1 MDFKQLRSFV
11 AVADC
16 GSFTQAA
23 AQLYTSQPTV
33 SAHIRQLE
41 EELQQRLFLRTTK
54 SLSITP
60 HGRELYDYAVQVLS
74 QQERLLSGWRQ
85 NDRLVCLGTSS
96 IPSAYL
102 LPELLSRFGA
112 LHPDVSF
119 DIHQSDSEDVL
130 RALRAGRFD
139 LGLTGLSVPD
149 DELAFTPLCQDAMV
163 LIAPNTPE
171 LSAARAD
178 GASLSALLQAYPLLL
193 REAGSGSQHT
203 ADALLR
209 AAGLEPDTLRVAAR
223 LNDQESIKNLVAA
236 GLGLAIVSA
245 RSVAREAA
253 RGDLLGDV
261 VRVRGHV
268 DGRLIPGA
276 REDGEHIHERGADL
290 RVTGVGIDKKQE
302 LFVHD
307 AGCSSTGAG
316 RIIPLR
322 PWSA

>member
-54 SLSITP
+54 SLAITP

-74 QQERLLSGWRQ
+74 LQDRLLAGWRKG
-85 NDRLVCLGTSS
+85 DHTVSLGAST

-102 LPELLSRFGA
+102 LPGLLARFSA

-119 DIHQSDSEDVL
+119 DIHQSDSSGVL

-139 LGLTGLSVPD
+139 LGLTGMSAPD
-149 DELAFTPLCQDAMV
+149 DDLLFTPFYQDAMV

-171 LSAARAD
+171 FSAAKAQNLPL
-178 GASLSALLQAYPLLL
+178 AALLRSHPLLL
-193 REAGSGSQHT
+193 REEGSGSQRS
-203 ADALLR
+203 ADEFLR
-209 AAGLEPDTLRVAAR
+209 AAGLEPDTLRIAAR

-245 RSVAREAA
+245 VSVARERE
-253 RGDLLGDV
+253 RGDLLVFPLPNAARTFYV
-261 VRVRGHV
+261 VTRKNDYFR
-268 DGRLIPGA
+268 PAA
-276 REDGEHIHERGADL
+276 RQFFDFAA
-290 RVTGVGIDKKQE
+290 Q
-302 LFVHD
+302 FYQ
-307 AGCSSTGAG
+307 
-316 RIIPLR
+316 P
-322 PWSA
+322 

>member
-23 AQLYTSQPTV
+23 TQLYTSQPTV

-74 QQERLLSGWRQ
+74 LQDRLLAGWRQ
-85 NDRLVCLGTSS
+85 GEHVVSLGVST

-102 LPELLSRFGA
+102 LPDLLARFSV
-112 LHPDVSF
+112 LHPDISF
-119 DIHQSDSEDVL
+119 DIHQSDSSGVL
-130 RALRAGRFD
+130 RALRTGRFD
-139 LGLTGLSVPD
+139 LGLTGMAAPD
-149 DELAFTPLCQDAMV
+149 EDLVFTPLYQDAMV

-171 LSAARAD
+171 FSAAKAQNMPL
-178 GASLSALLQAYPLLL
+178 AALLQSHPLLL
-193 REAGSGSQHT
+193 RENGSGSQRS
-203 ADALLR
+203 ADDFLR
-209 AAGLEPDTLRVAAR
+209 AAGRKTDALHVAAR

-245 RSVAREAA
+245 VSVARERD
-253 RGDLLGDV
+253 RGDLLLFPLANAARTFYV
-261 VRVRGHV
+261 VTRRHDFLSPAARQFFDFSVRFYT
-268 DGRLIPGA
+268 
-276 REDGEHIHERGADL
+276 E
-290 RVTGVGIDKKQE
+290 
-302 LFVHD
+302 
-307 AGCSSTGAG
+307 
-316 RIIPLR
+316 
-322 PWSA
+322 

>member
-23 AQLYTSQPTV
+23 AQLYTSQPTI

-74 QQERLLSGWRQ
+74 LQDRLLAGWRQ
-85 NDRLVCLGTSS
+85 AEHVVSLGVST

-102 LPELLSRFGA
+102 LPDLLARFSV
-112 LHPDVSF
+112 LHPDISF
-119 DIHQSDSEDVL
+119 DIHQSDSSGVL
-130 RALRAGRFD
+130 RALRTGRFD
-139 LGLTGLSVPD
+139 LGLTGMTAPD
-149 DELAFTPLCQDAMV
+149 EDLVFTPLYQDTMV

-171 LSAARAD
+171 FSAAKAQNMPL
-178 GASLSALLQAYPLLL
+178 AALLQSHPLLL
-193 REAGSGSQHT
+193 RENGSGSQRS
-203 ADALLR
+203 ADDFLR
-209 AAGLEPDTLRVAAR
+209 AAGLKTDALHVAAR

-245 RSVAREAA
+245 VSVARERD
-253 RGDLLGDV
+253 RGDLLLFPLANAARTFYV
-261 VRVRGHV
+261 VTRRHDFLSPAARQFFDFSVRFYT
-268 DGRLIPGA
+268 
-276 REDGEHIHERGADL
+276 E
-290 RVTGVGIDKKQE
+290 
-302 LFVHD
+302 
-307 AGCSSTGAG
+307 
-316 RIIPLR
+316 
-322 PWSA
+322 

>member
-74 QQERLLSGWRQ
+74 LQDRLLAGWRQ
-85 NDRLVCLGTSS
+85 AEHVVSLGVST

-102 LPELLSRFGA
+102 LPDLLARFSV
-112 LHPDVSF
+112 LHPDISF
-119 DIHQSDSEDVL
+119 DIHQSDSSGVL
-130 RALRAGRFD
+130 RALRTGRFD
-139 LGLTGLSVPD
+139 LGLTGMTAPD
-149 DELAFTPLCQDAMV
+149 EDLVFTPLYQDTMV

-171 LSAARAD
+171 FSAAKAQNMPL
-178 GASLSALLQAYPLLL
+178 AALLQSHPLLL
-193 REAGSGSQHT
+193 RENGSGSQRS
-203 ADALLR
+203 ADDFLR
-209 AAGLEPDTLRVAAR
+209 AAGLKTDALHVAAR

-245 RSVAREAA
+245 VSVARERD
-253 RGDLLGDV
+253 RGDLLLFPLANAARTFYV
-261 VRVRGHV
+261 VTRRHDFLSPAARQFFDFSVRFYT
-268 DGRLIPGA
+268 
-276 REDGEHIHERGADL
+276 E
-290 RVTGVGIDKKQE
+290 
-302 LFVHD
+302 
-307 AGCSSTGAG
+307 
-316 RIIPLR
+316 
-322 PWSA
+322 

>member
-23 AQLYTSQPTV
+23 AQLYTSQPTI

-74 QQERLLSGWRQ
+74 LQDRLLAGWRQ
-85 NDRLVCLGTSS
+85 GEHVVSLGVST

-102 LPELLSRFGA
+102 LPDLLARFSV
-112 LHPDVSF
+112 LHPDISF
-119 DIHQSDSEDVL
+119 DIHQSDSSGVL
-130 RALRAGRFD
+130 RALRTGRFD
-139 LGLTGLSVPD
+139 LGLTGMAAPD
-149 DELAFTPLCQDAMV
+149 EDLVFTPFYQDAMV

-171 LSAARAD
+171 FSAAKAQNMPL
-178 GASLSALLQAYPLLL
+178 AALLQSHPLLL
-193 REAGSGSQHT
+193 RENGSGSQRS
-203 ADALLR
+203 ADDFLR
-209 AAGLEPDTLRVAAR
+209 AAGLKTDALHVAAR

-245 RSVAREAA
+245 VSVAREHD
-253 RGDLLGDV
+253 RGDLLLFPLADAARSFYV
-261 VRVRGHV
+261 VTRRHDFLSPAARQFFDFSVRFYT
-268 DGRLIPGA
+268 
-276 REDGEHIHERGADL
+276 E
-290 RVTGVGIDKKQE
+290 
-302 LFVHD
+302 
-307 AGCSSTGAG
+307 
-316 RIIPLR
+316 
-322 PWSA
+322 

>member
-23 AQLYTSQPTV
+23 AQLYTSQPTI

-74 QQERLLSGWRQ
+74 LQDRLLAGWRQ
-85 NDRLVCLGTSS
+85 AEHVVSLGVST

-102 LPELLSRFGA
+102 LPDLLARFSV
-112 LHPDVSF
+112 LHPDISF
-119 DIHQSDSEDVL
+119 DIHQSDSSGVL
-130 RALRAGRFD
+130 RALRTGRFD
-139 LGLTGLSVPD
+139 LGLTGMTAPD
-149 DELAFTPLCQDAMV
+149 EDLVFTPLYQDTMV

-171 LSAARAD
+171 FSAAKAQNMPL
-178 GASLSALLQAYPLLL
+178 AALLQSHPLLL
-193 REAGSGSQHT
+193 RENGSGSQRS
-203 ADALLR
+203 ADDFLR
-209 AAGLEPDTLRVAAR
+209 AAGLKTDALHVAAR

-245 RSVAREAA
+245 VSVARERD
-253 RGDLLGDV
+253 RGDLLLFPLADAARSFYIV
-261 VRVRGHV
+261 TRRHDFLSPAARQFFDFSVRFYT
-268 DGRLIPGA
+268 
-276 REDGEHIHERGADL
+276 E
-290 RVTGVGIDKKQE
+290 
-302 LFVHD
+302 
-307 AGCSSTGAG
+307 
-316 RIIPLR
+316 
-322 PWSA
+322 

>member
-23 AQLYTSQPTV
+23 AQLYTSQPTI

-74 QQERLLSGWRQ
+74 LQDRLLAGWRQ
-85 NDRLVCLGTSS
+85 GEHVVSLGVST

-102 LPELLSRFGA
+102 LPDLLARFSV
-112 LHPDVSF
+112 LHPDISF
-119 DIHQSDSEDVL
+119 DIHQSDSSGVL
-130 RALRAGRFD
+130 RALRTGRFD
-139 LGLTGLSVPD
+139 LGLTGMTAPD
-149 DELAFTPLCQDAMV
+149 EDLVFTPLYQDAMV

-171 LSAARAD
+171 FSAAKAQNMPL
-178 GASLSALLQAYPLLL
+178 AALLQSHPLLL
-193 REAGSGSQHT
+193 RENGSGSQRS
-203 ADALLR
+203 ADDFLR
-209 AAGLEPDTLRVAAR
+209 AAGLKTDALHVAAR

-245 RSVAREAA
+245 VSVARERD
-253 RGDLLGDV
+253 RGDLLLFPLANAARTFYV
-261 VRVRGHV
+261 VTRRHDFLSPAARQFFDFSVRFYT
-268 DGRLIPGA
+268 
-276 REDGEHIHERGADL
+276 E
-290 RVTGVGIDKKQE
+290 
-302 LFVHD
+302 
-307 AGCSSTGAG
+307 
-316 RIIPLR
+316 
-322 PWSA
+322 

>member
-23 AQLYTSQPTV
+23 AQLYTSQPTI

-74 QQERLLSGWRQ
+74 LQDRLLAGWRQ
-85 NDRLVCLGTSS
+85 AEHVVSLGVST

-102 LPELLSRFGA
+102 LPDLLARFSV
-112 LHPDVSF
+112 LHPDISF
-119 DIHQSDSEDVL
+119 DIHQSDSSGVL
-130 RALRAGRFD
+130 RALRTGRFD
-139 LGLTGLSVPD
+139 LGLTGMTAPD
-149 DELAFTPLCQDAMV
+149 EDLVFTPLYQDTMV

-171 LSAARAD
+171 FSAAKAQNMPL
-178 GASLSALLQAYPLLL
+178 AALLQSHPLLL
-193 REAGSGSQHT
+193 RENGSGSQRS
-203 ADALLR
+203 ADDFLR
-209 AAGLEPDTLRVAAR
+209 AAGLKTDALHVAAR

-245 RSVAREAA
+245 VSVARERD
-253 RGDLLGDV
+253 RGDLLVFPLANAARTFYV
-261 VRVRGHV
+261 VTRRHDFLSPAARQFFDFSVRFYT
-268 DGRLIPGA
+268 
-276 REDGEHIHERGADL
+276 E
-290 RVTGVGIDKKQE
+290 
-302 LFVHD
+302 
-307 AGCSSTGAG
+307 
-316 RIIPLR
+316 
-322 PWSA
+322 

>member
-74 QQERLLSGWRQ
+74 LQDRLLAGWRQ
-85 NDRLVCLGTSS
+85 AEHVVSLGVST

-102 LPELLSRFGA
+102 LPDLLARFSV
-112 LHPDVSF
+112 LHPDISF
-119 DIHQSDSEDVL
+119 DIHQSDSSGVL
-130 RALRAGRFD
+130 RALRTGRFD
-139 LGLTGLSVPD
+139 LGLTGMTAL
-149 DELAFTPLCQDAMV
+149 

-171 LSAARAD
+171 FSAAKAQNMPL
-178 GASLSALLQAYPLLL
+178 AALLQSHPLLL
-193 REAGSGSQHT
+193 RENGSGSQRS
-203 ADALLR
+203 ADDFLR
-209 AAGLEPDTLRVAAR
+209 AAGLKTDALHVAAR

-245 RSVAREAA
+245 VSVARERD
-253 RGDLLGDV
+253 RGDLLLFPLANAARTFYV
-261 VRVRGHV
+261 VTRRHDFLSPAARQFFDFSVRFYT
-268 DGRLIPGA
+268 
-276 REDGEHIHERGADL
+276 E
-290 RVTGVGIDKKQE
+290 
-302 LFVHD
+302 
-307 AGCSSTGAG
+307 
-316 RIIPLR
+316 
-322 PWSA
+322 

>member
-74 QQERLLSGWRQ
+74 LQDRLLAGWRQ
-85 NDRLVCLGTSS
+85 AEHVVSLGVST

-102 LPELLSRFGA
+102 LPDLLARFSV
-112 LHPDVSF
+112 LHPDISF
-119 DIHQSDSEDVL
+119 DIHQSDSSGVL
-130 RALRAGRFD
+130 RALRTGRFD
-139 LGLTGLSVPD
+139 LGLTGMTAPD
-149 DELAFTPLCQDAMV
+149 EDLVFTPLYQDTMV

-171 LSAARAD
+171 FSAAKAQNMPL
-178 GASLSALLQAYPLLL
+178 AALLQSHPLLL
-193 REAGSGSQHT
+193 RENGSGSQRS
-203 ADALLR
+203 ADDFLR
-209 AAGLEPDTLRVAAR
+209 AAGLKTDALHVAAR

-245 RSVAREAA
+245 VSVARERD
-253 RGDLLGDV
+253 RGDLLLFPLADAARSFYIV
-261 VRVRGHV
+261 TRRHDFLSPAARQFFDFSVRFYT
-268 DGRLIPGA
+268 
-276 REDGEHIHERGADL
+276 E
-290 RVTGVGIDKKQE
+290 
-302 LFVHD
+302 
-307 AGCSSTGAG
+307 
-316 RIIPLR
+316 
-322 PWSA
+322 

>member
-23 AQLYTSQPTV
+23 AQLYTSQPTI

-74 QQERLLSGWRQ
+74 LQDRLLAGWRQ
-85 NDRLVCLGTSS
+85 GEHVVSLGVST

-102 LPELLSRFGA
+102 LPDLLARFSV
-112 LHPDVSF
+112 LHPDISF
-119 DIHQSDSEDVL
+119 DIHQSDSSGVL
-130 RALRAGRFD
+130 RALRTGRFD
-139 LGLTGLSVPD
+139 LGLTGMTAPD
-149 DELAFTPLCQDAMV
+149 EDLVFTPLYQDTMV

-171 LSAARAD
+171 FSAAKAQNMPL
-178 GASLSALLQAYPLLL
+178 AALLQSHPLLL
-193 REAGSGSQHT
+193 RENGSGSQRS
-203 ADALLR
+203 ADDFLR
-209 AAGLEPDTLRVAAR
+209 AAGLKTDALHVAAR

-245 RSVAREAA
+245 VSVARERD
-253 RGDLLGDV
+253 RGDLLLFPLADAARSFYIV
-261 VRVRGHV
+261 TRRHDFLSPAARQFFDFSVRFYT
-268 DGRLIPGA
+268 
-276 REDGEHIHERGADL
+276 E
-290 RVTGVGIDKKQE
+290 
-302 LFVHD
+302 
-307 AGCSSTGAG
+307 
-316 RIIPLR
+316 
-322 PWSA
+322 

>member
-23 AQLYTSQPTV
+23 AQLYTSQPTI

-74 QQERLLSGWRQ
+74 LQDRLLAGWRQ
-85 NDRLVCLGTSS
+85 AEHVVSLGVST

-102 LPELLSRFGA
+102 LPDLLARFSV
-112 LHPDVSF
+112 LHPDISF
-119 DIHQSDSEDVL
+119 DIHQSDSSGVL
-130 RALRAGRFD
+130 RALRTGRFD
-139 LGLTGLSVPD
+139 LGLTGMTAPD
-149 DELAFTPLCQDAMV
+149 EDLVFTPLYQDTMV

-171 LSAARAD
+171 FSAAKAQNMPL
-178 GASLSALLQAYPLLL
+178 AALLQSHPLLL
-193 REAGSGSQHT
+193 RENGSGSQRS
-203 ADALLR
+203 ADDFLR
-209 AAGLEPDTLRVAAR
+209 AAGLKTDALHVAAR

-245 RSVAREAA
+245 VSVARERD
-253 RGDLLGDV
+253 RGDLLVFPLANAARTFYV
-261 VRVRGHV
+261 VTRRHDFLSSAARQFFDFSVRFYT
-268 DGRLIPGA
+268 
-276 REDGEHIHERGADL
+276 E
-290 RVTGVGIDKKQE
+290 
-302 LFVHD
+302 
-307 AGCSSTGAG
+307 
-316 RIIPLR
+316 
-322 PWSA
+322 

>member
-23 AQLYTSQPTV
+23 AQLYTSQPTI

-74 QQERLLSGWRQ
+74 LQDRLLAGWRQ
-85 NDRLVCLGTSS
+85 GEHVVSLGVST

-102 LPELLSRFGA
+102 LPDLLARFSV
-112 LHPDVSF
+112 LHPDISF
-119 DIHQSDSEDVL
+119 DIHQSDSSGVL
-130 RALRAGRFD
+130 RALRTGRFD
-139 LGLTGLSVPD
+139 LGLTGMTAPD
-149 DELAFTPLCQDAMV
+149 EDLVFTPLYQDAMV

-171 LSAARAD
+171 FSAAKAQNMPL
-178 GASLSALLQAYPLLL
+178 AALLQLHPLLL
-193 REAGSGSQHT
+193 RENGSGSQRS
-203 ADALLR
+203 ADDFLR
-209 AAGLEPDTLRVAAR
+209 AAGLKTDALHVAAR

-245 RSVAREAA
+245 VSVARERD
-253 RGDLLGDV
+253 RGDLLLFPLADAARSFYIV
-261 VRVRGHV
+261 TRRHDFLSPAARQFFDFSVRFYT
-268 DGRLIPGA
+268 
-276 REDGEHIHERGADL
+276 E
-290 RVTGVGIDKKQE
+290 
-302 LFVHD
+302 
-307 AGCSSTGAG
+307 
-316 RIIPLR
+316 
-322 PWSA
+322 